1 MFVSMTVNKD
11 ASGAPVAA
19 PYDYKEPFWA
29 GMCIDK
35 RHQLIRYSEVLCWY
49 AESVAR
55 SGGDLASAKQALKQ
69 VRARAYADESAINA
83 IDAMSADQLAEAA
96 YEEHGYE
103 VAGYLLAM
111 VTRRS
116 DEFRMDRLKA
126 QYDYRA
132 GAQTEVLVPAGTLTH
147 SRNAE
152 GVAFTYTLKE
162 DVVLKENMSVA
173 PTWEGE
179 NSIYQI
185 YPPTEVEK
193 NPNLK
198 R

>member
-1 MFVSMTVNKD
+1 
-11 ASGAPVAA
+11 VAA
-19 PYDYKEPFWA
+19 PYDYTQPFWA
-29 GMCIDK
+29 GMCIGK

-49 AESVAR
+49 AEAVAR
-55 SGGDLASAKQALKQ
+55 SGGDLASAKNALKQ
-69 VRARAYADESAINA
+69 VRARAYADEAAVTA

-111 VTRRS
+111 VTRRA
-116 DEFRMDRLKA
+116 DEFRMERLKTA
-126 QYDYRA
+126 YEYRA
-132 GAQTEVLVPAGTLTH
+132 GAQDEVLVPAGTLTY
-147 SRNAE
+147 SRDAE
-152 GVAFTYTLKE
+152 GNAFTYTLKE

-173 PTWEGE
+173 PSWDDE

-185 YPPTEVEK
+185 YPPTEAEK

>member
-1 MFVSMTVNKD
+1 MVNIG
-11 ASGAPVAA
+11 SS
-19 PYDYKEPFWA
+19 
-29 GMCIDK
+29 IT
-35 RHQLIRYSEVLCWY
+35 LS
-49 AESVAR
+49 SNNN
-55 SGGDLASAKQALKQ
+55 
-69 VRARAYADESAINA
+69 ESAINA

>member
-1 MFVSMTVNKD
+1 
-11 ASGAPVAA
+11 
-19 PYDYKEPFWA
+19 
-29 GMCIDK
+29 
-35 RHQLIRYSEVLCWY
+35 VLCWY
-49 AESVAR
+49 AEAAAR
-55 SGGDLASAKQALKQ
+55 SGGDLASAKCALKQ
-69 VRARAYADESAINA
+69 VRSRAYADEAAIAA
-83 IDAMSADQLAEAA
+83 IDGMSASQLAEAA

-116 DEFRMDRLKA
+116 DEFRMARLKDA
-126 QYDYRA
+126 YDYRA
-132 GAQTEVLVPAGTLTH
+132 GAQTQVLVPAGTLTH

-152 GVAFTYTLKE
+152 GQAFTYILKE

-173 PTWEGE
+173 AAWEGE

-185 YPPTEVEK
+185 YPPTEAEK

>member
-1 MFVSMTVNKD
+1 MDRLMENMDSLTENYK
-11 ASGAPVAA
+11 PV
-19 PYDYKEPFWA
+19 
-29 GMCIDK
+29 
-35 RHQLIRYSEVLCWY
+35 L
-49 AESVAR
+49 
-55 SGGDLASAKQALKQ
+55 GGDLSSAKNALKQ
-69 VRARAYADESAINA
+69 VRARAYTDEAIVTA
-83 IDAMSADQLAEAA
+83 IDGMNAEQLAEAA

-116 DEFRMDRLKA
+116 DEFRMERLKA

-132 GAQTEVLVPAGTLTH
+132 GAQTDVLVPAGTLTY

-162 DVVLKENMSVA
+162 DVILKENMTVA
-173 PTWEGE
+173 STWEGE

>member
-1 MFVSMTVNKD
+1 MTVNKD

-19 PYDYKEPFWA
+19 PYDYTQPFWA
-29 GMCIDK
+29 GMCIGK

-49 AESVAR
+49 AEAVAR
-55 SGGDLASAKQALKQ
+55 SGGDLASAKNALKQ
-69 VRARAYADESAINA
+69 VRARAYADEAAVTA

-111 VTRRS
+111 VTRRA
-116 DEFRMDRLKA
+116 DEFRMERLKTA
-126 QYDYRA
+126 YEYRA
-132 GAQTEVLVPAGTLTH
+132 GAQDEVLVPAGTLTY
-147 SRNAE
+147 SRDAE
-152 GVAFTYTLKE
+152 GNAFTYTLKE

-173 PTWEGE
+173 SSWNGE

-185 YPPTEVEK
+185 YPPTEAEK